1 MGASRRILVK
11 LSGEM
16 LKDDGAPYS
25 PVALER
31 VAGDLAA
38 ISMSGEDIEVA
49 VVIGGGNILRGARSP
64 WLSRV
69 RADRMGMLA
78 TVLNALALQAYLD
91 AADQPAI
98 VQSAVHVEGVP
109 GVDPLAAQ
117 SVLADGGIVIFAGGT
132 GNPFVSTD
140 TAAAIRAAS
149 IGATLLAKASNVA
162 GVYPSDPNGSSHADK
177 PIEELTYDEFI
188 TARYQVMDVI
198 SVELCREHGIPIVVF
213 DGRKEG
219 AIRSLGDDDPSRLGT
234 LIH

>member
-1 MGASRRILVK
+1 MGAPRRILVK

-16 LKDDGAPYS
+16 LKGDGAPYS

-31 VAGDLAA
+31 VAGDVAA
-38 ISMSGEDIEVA
+38 ISMSGRDVEVA
-49 VVIGGGNILRGARSP
+49 IVIGGGNILRGAHSP

-91 AADQPAI
+91 AAGQAAI
-98 VQSAVHVEGVP
+98 VQSAIHVEGIP

-162 GVYPSDPNGSSHADK
+162 GVYRSDPNGHSDPGQPMK
-177 PIEELTYDEFI
+177 ELTYDEFL
-188 TARYQVMDVI
+188 TARYQVMDVV
-198 SVELCREHGIPIVVF
+198 SVELCREHAIPIVVF
-213 DGRKEG
+213 DGHDKS
-219 AIRSLGDDDPSRLGT
+219 ALRSLGDEDPSQFGT